1 MYQWG
6 VECKEMNLKEEI
18 FLKLNPYSPPENEKW
33 GIHMTQEVI
42 EIFGKRIDSRINK
55 LVIGKG
61 IVEFKDNLDVL
72 EELQEIKE
80 MLK

>member
-1 MYQWG
+1 
-6 VECKEMNLKEEI
+6 MNSLREEI
-18 FLKLNPYSPPENEKW
+18 NNEIDLATRDKRISPSNYTQLTNEILKLFE
-33 GIHMTQEVI
+33 
-42 EIFGKRIDSRINK
+42 KRIDSRINK

-61 IVEFKDNLDVL
+61 IVEFKDNIDVL